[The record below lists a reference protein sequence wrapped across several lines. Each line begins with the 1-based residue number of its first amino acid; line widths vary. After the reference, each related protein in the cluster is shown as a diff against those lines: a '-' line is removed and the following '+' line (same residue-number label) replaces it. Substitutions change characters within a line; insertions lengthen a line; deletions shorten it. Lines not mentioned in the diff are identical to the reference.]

1 MAAFNC
7 RLGTTGRSPRLS
19 SRPTEESGKD
29 DRFVMSSLPALA
41 PDVVLAAS
49 PWPTHASSSPLPAPQ
64 AHHKP
69 YSPYPASPSPR
80 GLTPVALPPQTLS
93 PTLNST
99 SPRVQT
105 LDNAY
110 TRKAL
115 LPFSPS
121 PSPRGLAP
129 DAAPRYP
136 WGASTATPPSARH
149 PPVLSAAMSRN
160 QRLETTED
168 AALFFGA
175 RTASVHDSIFSR
187 PGHGEAGRLS
197 VGASATPRVKPA
209 VLRQAGLRAHERRR
223 IRGKWCQ
230 FHADN
235 LYTVV
240 ASVAY
245 DAGKHQFYGGGDGDL
260 ERAEITEVEDGVLGG
275 VVVDLGVRVTR
286 DPVPYAINVWI
297 GGEGAIG
304 QVSLRCL
311 REGGV
316 GVFAAVV
323 KTKGGVNARDVT
335 NTGVP
340 ATMLFW
346 AAPTGAGERC
356 QTVMEVD
363 VDGAMT
369 QITLQMVGVAAE
381 FEVDVTTVE
390 DGGEGEVVCGEG
402 GHTSVT
408 FSPGLAYDER
418 VVTVRNTTEDDAP
431 LLLSMMMDD
440 SAGGAFS
447 LVHHVVDVF
456 GPSVSS
462 DPESFDEETVVLLRG
477 GESLSFTAVFDG
489 EAVEEDGVVVDKC
502 SPSVAGDVSP
512 PMTPVTPSK
521 ANVLGLAKIAVPAW
535 IPGARTRAVDKELLQ
550 YFDHMIDFVRPP
562 AEMFRRNKDE
572 ADDEEEEENE
582 EEDEEEDEEVVEEG
596 ELALED
602 GEMSSIYGAREE
614 GEQYGDDDRSI
625 LSAQAD
631 GECADE
637 KGSILARI
645 GPAEEQTE
653 TRGTYDADY
662 DDHDNDMCRV
672 WTPLQ
677 CPEGD
682 RSDGGMKQT
691 QTVFSMQDLEL
702 DSVEGHVRTAGEIRA
717 SPGVNRDASQ
727 TQQARTDRSSRNGT
741 GSSATSANPARSLDF
756 LQSPKSS
763 VCLEDF
769 LSDSGLPTLPRLTS
783 DSCQDG
789 CDSVSVCLPGVDVT
803 EDIVARALGRGN
815 NSLPRESHSSPVRP
829 RIRIPRW
836 AKEAGQLEM
845 QAEMLVADFS
855 VVNSCCETLRMS
867 ASLSPNRARRA
878 GVRLKRQNEVTLV
891 APGERFDMGLERIG
905 RGEERYLTLTIRCAT
920 LRFDE
925 DEDSCDEPSRRRRVR
940 RSKYEFSVY
949 VAALPVPNEDL
960 LTPGFATDRPAIAFY
975 GCMEECAEGRVKMV
989 DEIRVFNGTCN
1000 TVPFSACLKSVVARD
1015 SARSN
1020 EELAHIAE
1028 PPFTIAHLPDIIP
1041 PRSWV
1046 AVTVRFNA
1054 PNDSTYY
1061 CGELQISIGRQK
1073 DHRIPLFGYGGS
1085 SRVTT
1090 HISDPNSPEATA
1102 VISNEGKRPALV
1114 DVTFSDAEQT
1124 RIHVGPGDVALV
1136 RIAPETLEDLVDS
1149 EDSNSSCEGGRE
1161 FAMITSR
1168 DDILESRVNFMASDS
1183 EPEAWDNF
1191 LWGRAHPAS
1200 VAFHYDCRALE
1211 FYGRS
1216 CTSLLLDNTGGI
1228 VHAAPSEVQSSARP
1242 PAAFSATFVP
1252 VGHGGATER
1261 VIVHN
1266 LDGRRPFEFVAEG
1279 CEPAKGRVPPFGDA
1293 ELMVVAA
1300 NVVVSGRGEGR
1311 DGTLT
1316 LEEMSHPE

>member
-1 MAAFNC
+1 
-7 RLGTTGRSPRLS
+7 
-19 SRPTEESGKD
+19 
-29 DRFVMSSLPALA
+29 
-41 PDVVLAAS
+41 
-49 PWPTHASSSPLPAPQ
+49 
-64 AHHKP
+64 
-69 YSPYPASPSPR
+69 
-80 GLTPVALPPQTLS
+80 
-93 PTLNST
+93 
-99 SPRVQT
+99 
-105 LDNAY
+105 
-110 TRKAL
+110 
-115 LPFSPS
+115 
-121 PSPRGLAP
+121 
-129 DAAPRYP
+129 
-136 WGASTATPPSARH
+136 
-149 PPVLSAAMSRN
+149 MSRN
-160 QRLETTED
+160 ERLETTED

-187 PGHGEAGRLS
+187 PGYGEAGRLS
-197 VGASATPRVKPA
+197 VGAGATPRVKPA
-209 VLRQAGLRAHERRR
+209 ALRQAGLRAHERRR

-230 FHADN
+230 FHAEN

-245 DAGKHQFYGGGDGDL
+245 GAEKHRFCGGGGRDL
-260 ERAEITEVEDGVLGG
+260 ERAEIEECDDFGG

-286 DPVPYAINVWI
+286 DPVPYAVNVWI
-297 GGEGAIG
+297 GGDGAIG
-304 QVSLRCL
+304 QVSMRCL

-323 KTKGGVNARDVT
+323 KTKGGVNASDVT
-335 NTGVP
+335 NAGVP

-363 VDGAMT
+363 VDGATT

-390 DGGEGEVVCGEG
+390 EGGEGEVVCGEG
-402 GHTSVT
+402 GHTSVV

-418 VVTVRNTTEDDAP
+418 VVTVRNTTDDDAP

-447 LVHHVVDVF
+447 LVQHAVDAF

-489 EAVEEDGVVVDKC
+489 EAVEEDGVVADKF
-502 SPSVAGDVSP
+502 SPSAAGDVSP

-535 IPGARTRAVDKELLQ
+535 IPGARTSAVDKELLQ

-562 AEMFRRNKDE
+562 AVTFRRNTD
-572 ADDEEEEENE
+572 
-582 EEDEEEDEEVVEEG
+582 DEEEDEEDDQEEEEVEEG
-596 ELALED
+596 EMALED
-602 GEMSSIYGAREE
+602 GEMSSIYGAHEK

-625 LSAQAD
+625 LSAKED
-631 GECADE
+631 GECEDE
-637 KGSILARI
+637 EGSSLAGIR
-645 GPAEEQTE
+645 PPEEPTE
-653 TRGTYDADY
+653 SRGTYDADY

-672 WTPLQ
+672 WTPLK

-682 RSDGGMKQT
+682 LSDGGMELT
-691 QTVFSMQDLEL
+691 QTVFSMKDLEL
-702 DSVEGHVRTAGEIRA
+702 DFMEGHVRNADQICT
-717 SPGVNRDASQ
+717 SPGVNRDASK
-727 TQQARTDRSSRNGT
+727 TQQARTDRSSRHGA
-741 GSSATSANPARSLDF
+741 GSSATSADPARRSLDF
-756 LQSPKSS
+756 RQSPKSS
-763 VCLEDF
+763 VCVADF

-783 DSCQDG
+783 DAYQEG
-789 CDSVSVCLPGVDVT
+789 CDSVSAYLPGVDVT
-803 EDIVARALGRGN
+803 EDSLAQALAQGKT
-815 NSLPRESHSSPVRP
+815 SLPRESPSSPVRP
-829 RIRIPRW
+829 RICIPRW

-845 QAEMLVADFS
+845 QSEMLVADFS
-855 VVNSCCETLRMS
+855 VVNSCTETLRMA

-878 GVRLKRQNEVTLV
+878 GVHLKEQDEVTLV
-891 APGERFDMGLERIG
+891 APGEHFDMGLERIG
-905 RGEERYLTLTIRCAT
+905 RGEEQYLTLTIRCAT

-925 DEDSCDEPSRRRRVR
+925 DEDSLCDGPNRRRRVR

-949 VAALPVPNEDL
+949 VAALPEPNQDL
-960 LTPGFATDRPAIAFY
+960 LAPDFATDRPAIAFY

-989 DEIRVFNGTCN
+989 DEIRVFNSSSN
-1000 TVPFSACLKSVVARD
+1000 TVPFSASLKSVVARD
-1015 SARSN
+1015 SARNN
-1020 EELAHIAE
+1020 EEVAHIAE
-1028 PPFTIAHLPDIIP
+1028 PPFTIAPLPDIIP

-1046 AVTVRFNA
+1046 AVTVRFNV

-1085 SRVTT
+1085 SRITT
-1090 HISDPNSPEATA
+1090 DISEADTPEATA
-1102 VISNEGKRPALV
+1102 LISNEGTRPALV
-1114 DVTFSDAEQT
+1114 DVTFSDTEQT
-1124 RIHVGPGDVALV
+1124 RIHVGPGDVAQV
-1136 RIAPETLEDLVDS
+1136 RLAPETLEDLVDS
-1149 EDSNSSCEGGRE
+1149 EDSTSSCEGGRE

-1168 DDILESRVNFMASDS
+1168 DDILESRLNFMTSER

-1191 LWGRAHPAS
+1191 SWGSAHPAS

-1216 CTSLLLDNTGGI
+1216 CTSLLLDNASGI
-1228 VHAAPSEVQSSARP
+1228 VHAVPSESQSSARP

-1252 VGHGGATER
+1252 VGNGGATER

-1266 LDGRRPFEFVAEG
+1266 LDGRQPFEFVAEG
-1279 CEPAKGRVPPFGDA
+1279 CEPAKGRLPPFGDA

-1300 NVVVSGRGEGR
+1300 SVIVSGRGEGR
-1311 DGTLT
+1311 DRTLT